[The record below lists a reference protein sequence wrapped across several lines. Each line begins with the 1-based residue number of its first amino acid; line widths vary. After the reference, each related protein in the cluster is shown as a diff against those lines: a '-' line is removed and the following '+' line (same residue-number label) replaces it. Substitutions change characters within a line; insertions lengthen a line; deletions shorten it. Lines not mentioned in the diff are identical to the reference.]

1 MTTHSY
7 FPARNPFAPG
17 TVYRVHYSD
26 NSIYW
31 ANSTTVFAHSWH
43 ALNYSLLAWN
53 PQSCYTTGFIII
65 NLLNCKSLANT
76 HWRTPGRGLYH
87 WVSAGHKYI
96 AQPLRSKFTVN
107 CNKYPWRA
115 FRKWQKLLTSMP
127 ILWLFIFLSISPY
140 LQFQSQQATENAHH
154 CTVEEQENFRDR
166 LKRWC
171 LNMLSTCTPVYSL
184 AHLTNHFVIISTALL
199 PSEIP

>member
-87 WVSAGHKYI
+87 WVSAGHEYI

-107 CNKYPWRA
+107 CNKYFNIPGE
-115 FRKWQKLLTSMP
+115 
-127 ILWLFIFLSISPY
+127 LSVNGKSSLPQCPFFGFSFSY
-140 LQFQSQQATENAHH
+140 QFHRTYNSSHNMH